1 MRKSGEGL
9 GLPQMSE
16 REMFEML
23 LSEDDSRTSDEP
35 EIAANIGEQ
44 MLHMGLSPL
53 SRSIRTRIRDICSRI
68 PAKNVIL
75 VGGGIG
81 HLSAWLFDMWCSED
95 NRNIS
100 HPNSFTIVE
109 EGGKFGIILNRLI
122 SRYDADS
129 WSKVIVK
136 PWNEIT
142 AESTS
147 WFASNAAS
155 NDITPFSLIP
165 LPVDLIVIDL
175 PENDRVDALI
185 NSLDLLSPGG
195 IIIVKEPEV
204 PTGDVGEIK
213 DDSETTQAQEKVL
226 YFNKWIKLIR
236 DFSLNN
242 SLSFVELTGGS
253 LVILRK
259 SE

>member
-213 DDSETTQAQEKVL
+213 GDSETTQAQEKVL
-226 YFNKWIKLIR
+226 YFNKWIKSIR

>member
-1 MRKSGEGL
+1 MRETGEGL

-23 LSEDDSRTSDEP
+23 LSEDNSRTSDEP

-95 NRNIS
+95 GNIR

-109 EGGKFGIILNRLI
+109 EGGKFGVILNRLI
-122 SRYDADS
+122 SRYNADA
-129 WSKVIVK
+129 WSKVVVK

-175 PENDRVDALI
+175 PENDRVDACG
-185 NSLDLLSPGG
+185 LSW
-195 IIIVKEPEV
+195 KK
-204 PTGDVGEIK
+204 TGCGCM
-213 DDSETTQAQEKVL
+213 
-226 YFNKWIKLIR
+226 
-236 DFSLNN
+236 
-242 SLSFVELTGGS
+242 
-253 LVILRK
+253 
-259 SE
+259 

>member
-1 MRKSGEGL
+1 MRELAEGSE
-9 GLPQMSE
+9 LPQMSE
-16 REMFEML
+16 HEMFEML
-23 LSEDDSRTSDEP
+23 LSEDNSRTSDEP

-95 NRNIS
+95 EDTR
-100 HPNSFTIVE
+100 PPDSFTIVE

-122 SRYDADS
+122 SRYNADS

-142 AESTS
+142 AESSS

-155 NDITPFSLIP
+155 NDIAPFSLIP

-175 PENDRVDALI
+175 PENDRANALI
-185 NSLDLLSPGG
+185 NSFDLLSPGG

-213 DDSETTQAQEKVL
+213 DDSEITPAQEKVL
-226 YFNKWIKLIR
+226 YFNKWIKAIR
-236 DFSLNN
+236 DFSVNN
-242 SLSFVELTGGS
+242 SMSFVELTGGS
-253 LVILRK
+253 LVILHK

>member
-1 MRKSGEGL
+1 MRESGGGL

-23 LSEDDSRTSDEP
+23 LSEDNSRTSDEP

-53 SRSIRTRIRDICSRI
+53 SRSIRTRIRDICSRV

-95 NRNIS
+95 DDKYL
-100 HPNSFTIVE
+100 PDSFTIVE
-109 EGGKFGIILNRLI
+109 EGGKFGVILNRLI
-122 SRYDADS
+122 SRYNADS
-129 WSKVIVK
+129 WSKVIVN

-175 PENDRVDALI
+175 PEIDRVDALI
-185 NSLDLLSPGG
+185 NSFELLSPGG

-213 DDSETTQAQEKVL
+213 DDSEITPAQEKVL
-226 YFNKWIKLIR
+226 YFNKWIKSIR
-236 DFSLNN
+236 DFSVNN
-242 SLSFVELTGGS
+242 SMSFVELTGGS

>member
-1 MRKSGEGL
+1 MNGPGGGL

-23 LSEDDSRTSDEP
+23 LSEDSNRTSDEP

-44 MLHMGLSPL
+44 MIHMGLTPL
-53 SRSIRTRIRDICSRI
+53 SRSLRTRIRDICSRI
-68 PAKNVIL
+68 PAKNIIL

-81 HLSAWLFDMWCSED
+81 HLSAWLFDLWCTSDGGIDAPE
-95 NRNIS
+95 
-100 HPNSFTIVE
+100 SFTIVE

-122 SRYDADS
+122 SRYDADN
-129 WSKVIVK
+129 WSKAVIK
-136 PWNEIT
+136 PWGEIT
-142 AESTS
+142 AESAS

-155 NDITPFSLIP
+155 NNITPFSLIP
-165 LPVDLIVIDL
+165 LPIDLLIIDL
-175 PENDRVDALI
+175 PEKERIDALL
-185 NSLDLLSPGG
+185 NSFDLLSPGG

-204 PTGDVGEIK
+204 PSGDVGEIK
-213 DDSETTQAQEKVL
+213 DDSEITKAQEKVL
-226 YFNKWIKLIR
+226 YFNKWIKSIK
-236 DFSLNN
+236 DFSIKN

>member
-68 PAKNVIL
+68 PAKNFIL

-81 HLSAWLFDMWCSED
+81 HLSAWLFDLWCSED
-95 NRNIS
+95 DGNIS
-100 HPNSFTIVE
+100 HPDSFTIIE

-155 NDITPFSLIP
+155 NNITPFSLIP

-185 NSLDLLSPGG
+185 NSFDLLSPGG

-213 DDSETTQAQEKVL
+213 DDLEITQAQEKVL
-226 YFNKWIKLIR
+226 YFNKWIKSIR
-236 DFSLNN
+236 DFSVNN